1 MKTPIEELKLVFTNT
16 AGIDIGSEKHFAAVG
31 QGNGAVRSFTSF
43 TKDLQSMSLWFK
55 ENGITTVVMESTG
68 SYWIPVYEVLE
79 SAGFKVALVNAAHV
93 KNVPGRKSD
102 VIDCQWLQKIY
113 SFGLLR
119 DSFIPSED
127 IRRIRSYVRLK
138 SDHVRSA
145 ASHIQHMQKALDQ
158 MNIKI
163 HNVISETAGVS
174 GMKILKAIISGE
186 RSPEILLSL
195 CDTRIINK
203 KRQEVINSLEGN
215 FRTEHIFALKQA
227 VEGYEFYQKQIIDCD
242 DEIEKLLNKF
252 NSSNENDGF
261 EIDVKKVGFK
271 KVRRHATSYDLE
283 SMLINMTGG
292 VNLSVL
298 PGMSAYNSLQLLS
311 RDRDGYELLVK
322 L

>member
-1 MKTPIEELKLVFTNT
+1 MKTPIEELKIVFTNT

-261 EIDVKKVGFK
+261 EIDVKKK
-271 KVRRHATSYDLE
+271 
-283 SMLINMTGG
+283 
-292 VNLSVL
+292 
-298 PGMSAYNSLQLLS
+298 
-311 RDRDGYELLVK
+311 
-322 L
+322 